1 MTDHQFDFLGRFGP
15 LTVTPVEFE
24 QLVASMLRKQ
34 GVGLKDFQVHHL
46 EPIIGSDGEYKIDVT
61 ARFEALGANF
71 LVLIECKHQSR
82 PVEREV
88 VQVLADKVRS
98 LGAQKAMVFATTR
111 FQRGALEY
119 ARLHGVA
126 LVRVADGRTTYETRS
141 AGPTA
146 VYRLRLP
153 RYVGW
158 LTQINRD
165 GNQSFASLGE
175 VELSSLKDAFEPR
188 TA

>member
-1 MTDHQFDFLGRFGP
+1 MTNHQFDFLARFGP
-15 LTVTPVEFE
+15 LAVTPIEFE
-24 QLVASMLRKQ
+24 QLVASLLRKQ
-34 GVGLKDFQVHHL
+34 GVGLKDFRVQHL
-46 EPIIGSDGEYKIDVT
+46 EPIAASDGEYKIDVT

-82 PVEREV
+82 PIEREV

-98 LGAQKAMVFATTR
+98 AGAQKGMLFATTR

-141 AGPTA
+141 AGPIPA
-146 VYRLRLP
+146 YPPWLP

-165 GNQSFASLGE
+165 GNESFAALGE
-175 VELSSLKDAFEPR
+175 VEISSLRDAFEPR